1 MADVRRDFAR
11 TAEDLARVGKDA
23 AYVAIGLGVVG
34 VQKAQVA
41 RRELLKQLEDQ
52 KSSLSGPL
60 GEARVQFGRAWK
72 EFDKAV
78 AQLIE
83 RADASIDP
91 LAERLPGEVQAALKQ
106 ARETRDQ
113 VRSLLTEQLAAA

>member
-1 MADVRRDFAR
+1 MSDVRSDFQK

-34 VQKAQVA
+34 LQRAQVA
-41 RRELLKQLEDQ
+41 RRELSKQLEGQ
-52 KSSLSGPL
+52 VASFAGPL
-60 GEARVQFGRAWK
+60 GEARVHFGRAWK

-91 LAERLPGEVQAALKQ
+91 LAERLPEELQAVVKQ
-106 ARETRDQ
+106 ARQTRDQ
-113 VRSLLTEQLAAA
+113 VRGLITEQLSAA